1 MDTPIASVWRI
12 RCLKPFSIIIPVYNE
27 QDIMVQNTESL
38 IAHLNGLYESFEII
52 IGSNGSRDKT
62 PLLGESLADQYPT
75 VRFFH
80 VSQRGVG
87 HAFRQGVRMARHG
100 FIVSLDMDLSVD
112 LGFIEQA
119 LNLLDEGYEIVVG
132 SKKMGQQRRSGF
144 RILGSGLFIF
154 CSRRLLDLAFEDYS
168 IGAKAYRR
176 SVLLGHLD
184 RINHGTSYVIDMIAL
199 VHRDGGRII
208 EIPVW
213 CEDFRASKFNIVH
226 EGVYRYAHLLR
237 LWWGLRRCPFP
248 LYF

>member
-1 MDTPIASVWRI
+1 
-12 RCLKPFSIIIPVYNE
+12 
-27 QDIMVQNTESL
+27 MVQNTESL

-237 LWWGLRRCPFP
+237 LWWGLRRCPVP
-248 LYF
+248 GYF